1 MKNSIN
7 KILLLVL
14 AGSVVFTSCE
24 KKLTEYNPSGLTL
37 DVTYSN
43 AKGFE
48 TLVNAAYSYSRFW
61 YGKEEG
67 YSLSEMGTDI
77 WTNGT
82 GDVFPQLSRYDNLQG
97 SNTSALNVAWDN
109 FYAAIYLCNTGLAKI
124 ADIPDYTAAQKT
136 TREAELRFLRAF
148 YYWHIVETWGGV
160 HFTTSATTPGVIEST
175 ANKTPVET
183 FYKQIFEDLDF
194 AVKNLPATIADYSKV
209 TFPADY
215 GRVTIPAA
223 KAFLAR
229 MYLTRG
235 MNDQALAMASDVIK
249 NPNYSLLPKYSDL
262 WNMANMGLT
271 KNKEVVWAID
281 YSANLANNDAVSS
294 AYPTGHSRGSNSG
307 HMLFLQV
314 YDQVN
319 GSILAR
325 DIPNGRPFNRYMPT
339 KAFLDLFNEND
350 DSRYQSSFQTVWYCN
365 KDGRAVG
372 NTFIKDSFD
381 YKKGDTVCFT
391 SKNSLTAAAMNAKK
405 YTTYDMSR
413 VYKADGTP
421 SQRRFYVSLKKFKD
435 STRTSANEAQ
445 SARDVFVIRLAEMYL
460 IAAEAELNRGN
471 KPAAATYLNAI
482 RTRAAIPGRE
492 AAMQVTDAQVTLDF
506 ILDERARELA
516 GEQLRWFD
524 LKRTN
529 KLIDRIKTQ
538 KMNPDAAQYIKDYH
552 TVRPIPQSMI
562 DAVTNKDEFK
572 QNDLYQ

>member
-1 MKNSIN
+1 MKKSIN
-7 KILLLVL
+7 TVVHLLM
-14 AGSVVFTSCE
+14 AGSVVFTSCN
-24 KKLTEYNPSGLTL
+24 KKLSEYNPSGLTP

-48 TLVNAAYSYSRFW
+48 TLVNAAYTYTRFW

-82 GDVFPQLSRYDNLQG
+82 GDIFPQLSRYDNLQG
-97 SNTSALNVAWDN
+97 SNTSALNLEWDN
-109 FYAAIYLCNTGLAKI
+109 FYAAIFLCNTGISKI

-160 HFTTSATTPGVIEST
+160 HFTTEPVQGIEAT
-175 ANKTPVET
+175 ANRTPVET
-183 FYKQIFEDLDF
+183 FYNQIFADLEF
-194 AVKNLPATIADYSKV
+194 AVKNLPTSTADYSRS
-209 TFPADY
+209 TLGLTADY

-235 MNDQALAMASDVIK
+235 MNDQALAMAKDVIN
-249 NPNYSLLPKYSDL
+249 NPNYSLVPKYADL
-262 WNMANMGLT
+262 WTMSNL
-271 KNKEVVWAID
+271 KNKEVIWAID
-281 YSANLANNDAVSS
+281 YSTNLSNNDLATS

-319 GSILAR
+319 GTILAR
-325 DIPNGRPFNRYMPT
+325 DVPNGRPFNRYMPT

-350 DSRYQSSFQTVWYCN
+350 DSRYQASFQTVWFCN
-365 KDGRAVG
+365 KKGRAVG
-372 NTFIKDSFD
+372 NTFIKDSAD
-381 YKKGDTVCFT
+381 YVVGDTVCYA
-391 SKNSLTAAAMNAKK
+391 SKNTILAAVMNAKK
-405 YTTYDMSR
+405 YTTYDISR
-413 VYKADGTP
+413 VYKADGIP
-421 SQRRFYVSLKKFKD
+421 SQRKFYISLKKFLD
-435 STRTSANEAQ
+435 PTRTSANEAQ

-460 IAAEAELNRGN
+460 IAAEAELKRGN
-471 KPAAATYLNAI
+471 PDAAATLLNAI
-482 RTRAAIPGRE
+482 RTRAAVPGHE
-492 AAMQVTDAQVTLDF
+492 AAMQVTGSQVTLDF

-538 KMNPDAAQYIKDYH
+538 KLNPDAAQYIQNYH
-552 TVRPIPQSMI
+552 LVRPIPQSQI

>member
-1 MKNSIN
+1 MKKSIS

-14 AGSVVFTSCE
+14 AGSVVFTSCN
-24 KKLTEYNPSGLTL
+24 KKLSEYNPSGLTP

-48 TLVNAAYSYSRFW
+48 TLVNAAYTYTRFW

-82 GDVFPQLSRYDNLQG
+82 GDIFPQLSRYDNLQG
-97 SNTSALNVAWDN
+97 SNTTALNLEWDN
-109 FYAAIYLCNTGLAKI
+109 FYAAIFLCNNGIAKI

-160 HFTTSATTPGVIEST
+160 HFTTEPAVGTEST
-175 ANKTPVET
+175 ANRTPVDT
-183 FYKQIFEDLDF
+183 FYKQIFADLDF
-194 AVKNLPATIADYSKV
+194 AVKNLPTTTADYNRS
-209 TFPADY
+209 TLGLPADY
-215 GRVTIPAA
+215 GRVTIPVA

-235 MNDQALAMASDVIK
+235 MNDQALAMATDVIK
-249 NPNYSLLPKYSDL
+249 NPVYSLVPKYADL
-262 WNMANMGLT
+262 WSMSNL
-271 KNKEVVWAID
+271 KNKEVIWAID
-281 YSANLANNDAVSS
+281 YSANLSNNDASSS

-319 GSILAR
+319 GNILAR

-339 KAFLDLFNEND
+339 KALLDMFDEAN

-365 KDGRAVG
+365 KKGRAVG
-372 NTFIKDSFD
+372 NTFTKDSAD
-381 YKKGDTVCFT
+381 YAVGDTVCYT
-391 SKNSLTAAAMNAKK
+391 PKNSLSASVMNAKK
-405 YTTYDMSR
+405 YTTYDISR

-421 SQRRFYVSLKKFKD
+421 SQRKFYVSLKKFLD
-435 STRTSANEAQ
+435 PSRTSANEAQ
-445 SARDVFVIRLAEMYL
+445 SVRDVFVIRLAEMYL
-460 IAAEAELNRGN
+460 IAAEAELKRGN
-471 KPAAATYLNAI
+471 LDAAAGYLNSI

-492 AAMQVTDAQVTLDF
+492 AAMQVIGSQVTLDF

-529 KLIDRIKTQ
+529 KLSTRIKA
-538 KMNPDAAQYIKDYH
+538 MNPDAAQYIKDYQV
-552 TVRPIPQSMI
+552 VRPIPQTQI
-562 DAVTNKDEFK
+562 DAVTNKSEFT
-572 QNDLYQ
+572 QNTGYQ